1 MKRDPEKELR
11 RIEKALEK
19 SNSAIPVAL
28 KLRMAKIILVLTQRR
43 KKFGLFV
50 ILGWSDSRW
59 KKFADTPD
67 ASQDLFKQR
76 HVNIMKVP
84 NSARRPA
91 PQTRSSDGKRR
102 GRGGIVNT
110 VNFDGA
116 ILIDARGNVLHSG
129 AMIEGLRPRATA
141 HKLNPRTAPDLSTQ
155 FGFRRKVHM
164 RHIAAITS
172 SYLFRN
178 TTIFT
183 VSEETDDLHI
193 FEGGK
198 IVYSTV
204 RGEPLPI
211 RERGRSR

>member
-1 MKRDPEKELR
+1 MKRDSKKELQ
-11 RIEKALEK
+11 RIEKALAK
-19 SNSAIPVAL
+19 STGAAPLPL
-28 KLRMAKIILVLTQRR
+28 KLRMAALILNLMQRR

-50 ILGWSDSRW
+50 ILGWNDRRW
-59 KKFADTPD
+59 EKYADTPD
-67 ASQDLFKQR
+67 ASQDIFKQ
-76 HVNIMKVP
+76 HNINIMRTADQVASGG
-84 NSARRPA
+84 NVTSQRAYA
-91 PQTRSSDGKRR
+91 TEKRR
-102 GRGGIVNT
+102 EAIIHT
-110 VNFDGA
+110 INFDGA

-141 HKLNPRTAPDLSTQ
+141 HKLNPRRAPDLSTQ
-155 FGFRRKVHM
+155 FGFKHKVHM

-172 SYLFRN
+172 SYSFHG

-204 RGEPLPI
+204 HGEPLP
-211 RERGRSR
+211 RRANGRS

>member
-19 SNSAIPVAL
+19 SNGAIPLAL
-28 KLRMAKIILVLTQRR
+28 KLKMATLAVGLMKRR

-50 ILGWSDSRW
+50 ILGWSDNRW
-59 KKFADTPD
+59 KKYADTPD
-67 ASQDLFKQR
+67 ASQDIFKR
-76 HVNIMKVP
+76 RRVNILKIP
-84 NSARRPA
+84 NGGRRQARIRNGVENR
-91 PQTRSSDGKRR
+91 RS
-102 GRGGIVNT
+102 GIVNT
-110 VNFDGA
+110 INFDGA
-116 ILIDARGNVLHSG
+116 ILIDARGTVLHSG

-141 HKLNPRTAPDLSTQ
+141 QKLNPHRAPDLSTQ

-172 SYLFRN
+172 SYLFRG

-204 RGEPLPI
+204 AGEPLAV
-211 RERGRSR
+211 RASARAK